1 MTITRRLSRRP
12 ITEDRHL
19 QAVNKEVVPAI
30 QELIQEANA
39 SEATASDHEA
49 RIVALEATADDHETR
64 IDALETLTVNHEARI
79 DALEDPPYES
89 DFGDGVATT
98 FNFTHGFGTHA
109 VEAEIWDVA
118 TKTRQ
123 TGATEST
130 PDVNTYRVVVAAAPS
145 ASQYHIAIARKR
157 G

>member
-1 MTITRRLSRRP
+1 MTVTARVSRRP
-12 ITEDRHL
+12 IEDDKVK
-19 QAVNKEVVPAI
+19 QALNKEIVPALR
-30 QELIQEANA
+30 ELIDESN
-39 SEATASDHEA
+39 ASDHEA
-49 RIVALEATADDHETR
+49 RITALETTTADHETRLDGAEALLVTHETR
-64 IDALETLTVNHEARI
+64 IDALETA
-79 DALEDPPYES
+79 PYES

-118 TKTRQ
+118 THTRQ
-123 TGATEST
+123 VGATEST
-130 PDVNTYRVVVAAAPS
+130 PDVNTYRVVVAVAPS